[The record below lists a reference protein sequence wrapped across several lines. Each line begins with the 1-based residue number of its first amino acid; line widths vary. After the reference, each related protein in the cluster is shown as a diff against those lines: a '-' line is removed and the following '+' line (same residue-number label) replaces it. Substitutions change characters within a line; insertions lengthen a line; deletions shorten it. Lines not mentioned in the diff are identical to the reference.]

1 MSSEI
6 QMNSSSLQSLLIILV
21 IICAISYAYL
31 EFRKINSRL
40 EILENK
46 ESRTEQ
52 MFLELKESL
61 QKDNFK
67 SSLMGANNE
76 NEIPVNDEDFDD
88 KYDEGIPETS
98 NSAENEAV
106 NEEDIQMDSISQT
119 EEIQE
124 IQEQQPIQEIQDQ
137 QPIQEEVYEQPT
149 VMSFSFLSTMNHVET
164 PSNENNIEDI
174 TEEKEEVINE
184 TADLVEDDSETKIIK
199 TDKYDNCTVKEL
211 KDILT
216 EKNLPTSGN
225 KTKLIQRII
234 ENTE

>member
-1 MSSEI
+1 MTSEI

-31 EFRKINSRL
+31 EFRKINARL
-40 EILENK
+40 DVLENK

-67 SSLMGANNE
+67 SSFKSSYVEESDKNMDAN
-76 NEIPVNDEDFDD
+76 VNDVNDNDVND
-88 KYDEGIPETS
+88 NDVNDNDVNDNDEI
-98 NSAENEAV
+98 
-106 NEEDIQMDSISQT
+106 IMDSVSVSGDNNQEKVEQESQ
-119 EEIQE
+119 
-124 IQEQQPIQEIQDQ
+124 
-137 QPIQEEVYEQPT
+137 EVYEQPT
-149 VMSFSFLSTMNHVET
+149 VMSFSFLSTMNHIET

-174 TEEKEEVINE
+174 TGEDENKEETVITDDNSV
-184 TADLVEDDSETKIIK
+184 VEDSETKIIK

-234 ENTE
+234 ESTQ

>member
-1 MSSEI
+1 MTSEI

-31 EFRKINSRL
+31 EFRKINARL
-40 EILENK
+40 DVLENK

-67 SSLMGANNE
+67 SSFKSSINSSFEEESDENMNNDAND
-76 NEIPVNDEDFDD
+76 VNDNDANDVNDNDGDD
-88 KYDEGIPETS
+88 DVI
-98 NSAENEAV
+98 
-106 NEEDIQMDSISQT
+106 MDSVSVAGDNN
-119 EEIQE
+119 QE
-124 IQEQQPIQEIQDQ
+124 IVEQESQ
-137 QPIQEEVYEQPT
+137 EVYEQPT

-164 PSNENNIEDI
+164 SSNENNIEDI
-174 TEEKEEVINE
+174 TEEDENKEETVITDDNSLLE
-184 TADLVEDDSETKIIK
+184 DSETKIIK

>member
-1 MSSEI
+1 MTSEI

-31 EFRKINSRL
+31 EFRKINARL
-40 EILENK
+40 DVLENK

-52 MFLELKESL
+52 MFFELKESL

-67 SSLMGANNE
+67 SSFKSSINSSFEEESDE
-76 NEIPVNDEDFDD
+76 NMNDDNDINDDVNDN
-88 KYDEGIPETS
+88 DEVT
-98 NSAENEAV
+98 
-106 NEEDIQMDSISQT
+106 MDSVSVA
-119 EEIQE
+119 EDNNQE
-124 IQEQQPIQEIQDQ
+124 IVEQESQ
-137 QPIQEEVYEQPT
+137 EVYEQPT

-174 TEEKEEVINE
+174 TGEDENKEETVI
-184 TADLVEDDSETKIIK
+184 TDDNSLLEESETKIIK

>member
-1 MSSEI
+1 MTSEI

-31 EFRKINSRL
+31 EFRKINTRL

-67 SSLMGANNE
+67 SSLMGDDNETETVNNE
-76 NEIPVNDEDFDD
+76 DIDENFNENF
-88 KYDEGIPETS
+88 
-98 NSAENEAV
+98 NENV
-106 NEEDIQMDSISQT
+106 NEEIQENTNDAINEDDIQMDSVSQT

-124 IQEQQPIQEIQDQ
+124 QQLN
-137 QPIQEEVYEQPT
+137 QEEVYEQPT

-164 PSNENNIEDI
+164 PTNENNIEDI
-174 TEEKEEVINE
+174 TEEKEIEEVIDE
-184 TADLVEDDSETKIIK
+184 TVIDETTDLVVDDSETKIIK
-199 TDKYDNCTVKEL
+199 TDKYDHCTVKEL

-216 EKNLPTSGN
+216 EQDLPTSGN

>member
-1 MSSEI
+1 MTSEI
-6 QMNSSSLQSLLIILV
+6 QMNGSSLQSLLIILV

-31 EFRKINSRL
+31 EFRKINARL

-67 SSLMGANNE
+67 SSLIGDDNETADNGDFNE
-76 NEIPVNDEDFDD
+76 NF
-88 KYDEGIPETS
+88 DEGIH
-98 NSAENEAV
+98 ENTNENV
-106 NEEDIQMDSISQT
+106 DDEEDIQMDSVSQT

-124 IQEQQPIQEIQDQ
+124 KQLN
-137 QPIQEEVYEQPT
+137 QEEVYEQPT
-149 VMSFSFLSTMNHVET
+149 VMSFSFLSTMNRVET
-164 PSNENNIEDI
+164 STTDENNIEDI
-174 TEEKEEVINE
+174 TEEKEIEEVIDE
-184 TADLVEDDSETKIIK
+184 TVIDETTDLVVDDSETKIIK

>member
-1 MSSEI
+1 MTSEI

-31 EFRKINSRL
+31 EFRKINARL
-40 EILENK
+40 DVLENK

-67 SSLMGANNE
+67 SSFKSSKNSSFVEDSDENIDNDNE
-76 NEIPVNDEDFDD
+76 DVNDDVNDD
-88 KYDEGIPETS
+88 E
-98 NSAENEAV
+98 V
-106 NEEDIQMDSISQT
+106 VMDSVSVA
-119 EEIQE
+119 EDNNQE
-124 IQEQQPIQEIQDQ
+124 IVEQGSQ
-137 QPIQEEVYEQPT
+137 EVYEQPT

-174 TEEKEEVINE
+174 TGEDENNEEAIITDDNSLLEEY
-184 TADLVEDDSETKIIK
+184 ETKVIK

>member
-1 MSSEI
+1 MTSEI

-31 EFRKINSRL
+31 EFRKINARL
-40 EILENK
+40 DVLENK

-67 SSLMGANNE
+67 SSFNSSYVEESDE
-76 NEIPVNDEDFDD
+76 NMDADVNDVNDD
-88 KYDEGIPETS
+88 DDVNDNDEVI
-98 NSAENEAV
+98 
-106 NEEDIQMDSISQT
+106 MDSVSVA
-119 EEIQE
+119 EENNQE
-124 IQEQQPIQEIQDQ
+124 IVKQESQ
-137 QPIQEEVYEQPT
+137 EVYEQPT

-164 PSNENNIEDI
+164 SSNENNIEDI
-174 TEEKEEVINE
+174 TEEDENKEETVITDDNSLLE
-184 TADLVEDDSETKIIK
+184 DSETKIIK

>member
-1 MSSEI
+1 MLGVFVLPEYNNQRLDEMMI
-6 QMNSSSLQSLLIILV
+6 KNHHAVEYHGQS
-21 IICAISYAYL
+21 
-31 EFRKINSRL
+31 K
-40 EILENK
+40 
-46 ESRTEQ
+46 
-52 MFLELKESL
+52 
-61 QKDNFK
+61 
-67 SSLMGANNE
+67 
-76 NEIPVNDEDFDD
+76 
-88 KYDEGIPETS
+88 
-98 NSAENEAV
+98 
-106 NEEDIQMDSISQT
+106 

-124 IQEQQPIQEIQDQ
+124 Q

-164 PSNENNIEDI
+164 SINENNNENNIEDI

-184 TADLVEDDSETKIIK
+184 TTNLVEDDSETKIIK

>member
-67 SSLMGANNE
+67 SSLMSVDNETADNGDFNE
-76 NEIPVNDEDFDD
+76 NL
-88 KYDEGIPETS
+88 DEGIPENT
-98 NSAENEAV
+98 NENV
-106 NEEDIQMDSISQT
+106 DDEEDIQMDSVSVV
-119 EEIQE
+119 EDVVEDVGE
-124 IQEQQPIQEIQDQ
+124 DVVEN
-137 QPIQEEVYEQPT
+137 QEEVYEQPT

-164 PSNENNIEDI
+164 PTTNENNIEDI
-174 TEEKEEVINE
+174 TEEKEIEEVVIE
-184 TADLVEDDSETKIIK
+184 ESETKVIK

-216 EKNLPTSGN
+216 EKNLATSGN

-234 ENTE
+234 DNTE

>member
-52 MFLELKESL
+52 MFSELKESL
-61 QKDNFK
+61 QKNNFK
-67 SSLMGANNE
+67 SSLMGNETETVNNE
-76 NEIPVNDEDFDD
+76 DLDENNDEN
-88 KYDEGIPETS
+88 YDEGIPETS
-98 NSAENEAV
+98 NSAVNDAV

-124 IQEQQPIQEIQDQ
+124 Q

-164 PSNENNIEDI
+164 SINENNNENNIEDI

-184 TADLVEDDSETKIIK
+184 TTNLVEDDSETKIIK

>member
-1 MSSEI
+1 MTSEI

-31 EFRKINSRL
+31 EFRKINARL
-40 EILENK
+40 DILENK

-67 SSLMGANNE
+67 SSFKSSYVEESDKNMDAN
-76 NEIPVNDEDFDD
+76 VNDVNDNDVND
-88 KYDEGIPETS
+88 NDVNDNDVNDNDEI
-98 NSAENEAV
+98 
-106 NEEDIQMDSISQT
+106 IMDSVSVSGDNNQEKVEQESQ
-119 EEIQE
+119 
-124 IQEQQPIQEIQDQ
+124 
-137 QPIQEEVYEQPT
+137 EVYEQPT
-149 VMSFSFLSTMNHVET
+149 VMSFSFLSTMNHIET

-174 TEEKEEVINE
+174 TGEDENKEETVITDDNSV
-184 TADLVEDDSETKIIK
+184 VEDSETKIIK

-234 ENTE
+234 ENTQ

>member
-1 MSSEI
+1 MTSEI

-31 EFRKINSRL
+31 EFRKINARL
-40 EILENK
+40 DVLENK

-67 SSLMGANNE
+67 SSFKSSYVEESDKNMDAN
-76 NEIPVNDEDFDD
+76 VNDVNDNDVND
-88 KYDEGIPETS
+88 NDEI
-98 NSAENEAV
+98 
-106 NEEDIQMDSISQT
+106 IMDSVSVSGDNNQEKVEQESQ
-119 EEIQE
+119 
-124 IQEQQPIQEIQDQ
+124 
-137 QPIQEEVYEQPT
+137 EVYEQPT
-149 VMSFSFLSTMNHVET
+149 VMSFSFLSTMNHIET

-174 TEEKEEVINE
+174 TGEDENKEETVITDDNSV
-184 TADLVEDDSETKIIK
+184 VEDSETKIIK

-234 ENTE
+234 ESTQ

>member
-1 MSSEI
+1 MTSEI
-6 QMNSSSLQSLLIILV
+6 QMNSSSLQSLLISLLIILV

-31 EFRKINSRL
+31 EFRKINARL
-40 EILENK
+40 DILENK

-67 SSLMGANNE
+67 SSFKSSYVEESDKNMDAN
-76 NEIPVNDEDFDD
+76 VNDVNDNDVND
-88 KYDEGIPETS
+88 NDVNDNDVNDNDEI
-98 NSAENEAV
+98 
-106 NEEDIQMDSISQT
+106 IMDSVSVSGDNNQEKVEQESQ
-119 EEIQE
+119 
-124 IQEQQPIQEIQDQ
+124 
-137 QPIQEEVYEQPT
+137 EVYEQPT
-149 VMSFSFLSTMNHVET
+149 VMSFSFLSTMNHIET

-174 TEEKEEVINE
+174 TGEDENKEETVITDDNS
-184 TADLVEDDSETKIIK
+184 LVEESETKIIK

-234 ENTE
+234 ENTQ